1 MVDGLM
7 RGPILAGLLI
17 LAAAGAEAAPQP
29 TPPGTEA
36 APQPAPAGTE
46 AASQPAP
53 AGALNTDAFLAAC
66 VADPVVTDEPGF
78 AEGAKATPQSYCA
91 CIADKFKAQKLSQS
105 DVDMMTKMHKD
116 EITDEDAA
124 SYATLEELMAANE
137 RIEDDCKE
145 SLGMPSAD
153 DDEEGP
159 PLNEED
165 IPQDE

>member
-7 RGPILAGLLI
+7 RGLLLAGLMI
-17 LAAAGAEAAPQP
+17 LVAVSAHAAPEAAG
-29 TPPGTEA
+29 G
-36 APQPAPAGTE
+36 
-46 AASQPAP
+46 
-53 AGALNTDAFLAAC
+53 LNTDAFLAAC

-78 AEGAKATPQSYCA
+78 AAGGKATPQSYCE
-91 CIADKFKAQKLSQS
+91 CIAAKFKEQKLSQS

-124 SYATLEELMAANE
+124 SYATLEDLMATNE
-137 RIEDDCKE
+137 GIEDDCKE
-145 SLGMPSAD
+145 SLGMPSSD

-159 PLNEED
+159 PMNEED

>member
-7 RGPILAGLLI
+7 RGFLIAGLL
-17 LAAAGAEAAPQP
+17 LLVAAAANAAP
-29 TPPGTEA
+29 EA
-36 APQPAPAGTE
+36 
-46 AASQPAP
+46 
-53 AGALNTDAFLAAC
+53 AGALNTEAFVAAC

-78 AEGAKATPQSYCA
+78 AEGGKATPKSYCE
-91 CIADKFKAQKLSQS
+91 CIAGKFALQKLTQS

-124 SYATLEELMAANE
+124 SYATLEELMATNE
-137 RIEDDCKE
+137 NIEDDCKE

-153 DDEEGP
+153 DDEEGLP
-159 PLNEED
+159 ANEED

>member
-7 RGPILAGLLI
+7 RGPIVAGLLI
-17 LAAAGAEAAPQP
+17 LAAAAAEAAPQ
-29 TPPGTEA
+29 E
-36 APQPAPAGTE
+36 
-46 AASQPAP
+46 AP
-53 AGALNTDAFLAAC
+53 AGALNTDTFLAAC
-66 VADPVVTDEPGF
+66 IADPVVTDEPGF

-91 CIADKFKAQKLSQS
+91 CIAGKFKEKKLSQP

-124 SYATLEELMAANE
+124 SYATLEDLMAANE
-137 RIEDDCKE
+137 GIEDDCKE

-159 PLNEED
+159 PANEED

>member
-7 RGPILAGLLI
+7 RGPIVAGLLI
-17 LAAAGAEAAPQP
+17 LAAAAAEAAPQ
-29 TPPGTEA
+29 E
-36 APQPAPAGTE
+36 
-46 AASQPAP
+46 AP
-53 AGALNTDAFLAAC
+53 AGALNTDALLAAC
-66 VADPVVTDEPGF
+66 IADPVVTDEPGF

-91 CIADKFKAQKLSQS
+91 CIAGKFKEKKLSQP
-105 DVDMMTKMHKD
+105 DIDMMTKMHKD

-124 SYATLEELMAANE
+124 SYATLEDLMAANE
-137 RIEDDCKE
+137 GFEDDCKE

-159 PLNEED
+159 PANEED

>member
-7 RGPILAGLLI
+7 RGFVIAGLFI
-17 LAAAGAEAAPQP
+17 FAAGAAYAAP
-29 TPPGTEA
+29 EA
-36 APQPAPAGTE
+36 
-46 AASQPAP
+46 

-78 AEGAKATPQSYCA
+78 ADGGKATPQLYCE
-91 CIADKFKAQKLSQS
+91 CIAGKFKEQKLSQP

-137 RIEDDCKE
+137 GIEDDCKE

-159 PLNEED
+159 PANEED

>member
-7 RGPILAGLLI
+7 RGVVSAGLLV
-17 LAAAGAEAAPQP
+17 LAAGAASAAP
-29 TPPGTEA
+29 EA
-36 APQPAPAGTE
+36 
-46 AASQPAP
+46 

-66 VADPVVTDEPGF
+66 VADPVVIDEPGF
-78 AEGAKATPQSYCA
+78 ADGAKATPQSYCT
-91 CIADKFKAQKLSQS
+91 CIAGKFKEQKLSQP

-124 SYATLEELMAANE
+124 SYATLEDLMATNE
-137 RIEDDCKE
+137 NIEDDCKE

-159 PLNEED
+159 PTNEED

>member
-7 RGPILAGLLI
+7 RGVVIAGLLI
-17 LAAAGAEAAPQP
+17 LAAGAAYAAP
-29 TPPGTEA
+29 EA
-36 APQPAPAGTE
+36 
-46 AASQPAP
+46 

-78 AEGAKATPQSYCA
+78 AASGGKATPQSYCA
-91 CIADKFKAQKLSQS
+91 CIAGKFKEKPLSQS
-105 DVDMMTKMHKD
+105 DIDMMTKMHKD

-124 SYATLEELMAANE
+124 SYATLEDLMAANE
-137 RIEDDCKE
+137 GFEDDCKE

-159 PLNEED
+159 PANEED

>member
-17 LAAAGAEAAPQP
+17 LAAASAEAAPQ
-29 TPPGTEA
+29 E
-36 APQPAPAGTE
+36 APAGT
-46 AASQPAP
+46 
-53 AGALNTDAFLAAC
+53 LNTDAFLAAC
-66 VADPVVTDEPGF
+66 IADPVVTDEPGF
-78 AEGAKATPQSYCA
+78 AEGAKATPQSYCE
-91 CIADKFKAQKLSQS
+91 CIAGKFKEKKLSQP

-116 EITDEDAA
+116 EITDEDAS
-124 SYATLEELMAANE
+124 SYPTLEELMATNE
-137 RIEDDCKE
+137 GFEDDCKE